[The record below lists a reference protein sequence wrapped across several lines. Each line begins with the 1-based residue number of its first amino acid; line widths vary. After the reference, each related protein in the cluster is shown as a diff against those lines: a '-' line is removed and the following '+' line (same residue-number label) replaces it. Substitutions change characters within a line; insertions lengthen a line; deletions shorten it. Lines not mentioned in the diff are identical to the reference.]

1 MQLQI
6 TDNSLHECPFAV
18 DLYGVTTLF
27 TSRPKSG
34 MKPELL
40 PWHLYLSRSHPPR
53 TALGNRSIE
62 SSGQVPV
69 LSSHKLVFFLFFF
82 FSQREAWKQVSVCR
96 RSISTQQQRK
106 SNANAK
112 STVNT
117 RQLKQASFARH
128 AGLATYSFRLPTQ
141 YALLFTSMT

>member
-1 MQLQI
+1 
-6 TDNSLHECPFAV
+6 
-18 DLYGVTTLF
+18 
-27 TSRPKSG
+27 

-82 FSQREAWKQVSVCR
+82 FPKEKPGSKYPFADEASPPNNKEKAMQMPNQQ
-96 RSISTQQQRK
+96 STPD
-106 SNANAK
+106 N
-112 STVNT
+112 
-117 RQLKQASFARH
+117 
-128 AGLATYSFRLPTQ
+128 
-141 YALLFTSMT
+141 